1 MYKVQCESKKEYNDS
16 KSYSLDAFCD
26 KKIEKII
33 KDYMLEILKYN
44 AKYYYSLSIKFS
56 DSKKVYIKHME
67 EEINRNEWNLI
78 EIISKFDLPYPK
90 IDKKSYARL
99 MKIMSK
105 CVKDYQR
112 FAKKIDIK
120 ALFNKKGIL

>member
-1 MYKVQCESKKEYNDS
+1 MYKVQIKSRKEYNDS
-16 KSYSLDAFCD
+16 KSYSLDAFSD

-33 KDYMLEILKYN
+33 KDYMLEVLKYN
-44 AKYYYSLSIKFS
+44 AKYYYSTAIKFS
-56 DSKKVYIKHME
+56 DSEKFYIEHMK
-67 EEINRNEWNLI
+67 EEICRNEWNII

-105 CVKDYQR
+105 CVKDYQV

-120 ALFNKKGIL
+120 ALFDKKGIL

>member
-1 MYKVQCESKKEYNDS
+1 MYKVQIKSRNEYDNS
-16 KSYSLDAFCD
+16 TSYSLDTFSD

-33 KDYMLEILKYN
+33 KDYMLEVLKYN
-44 AKYYYSLSIKFS
+44 AKYYYSTSIKFN
-56 DSKKVYIKHME
+56 DSEKFYIRHIE
-67 EEINRNEWNLI
+67 EEICRNEWNII

-99 MKIMSK
+99 MRIMSK
-105 CVKDYQR
+105 CVKDYQE

-120 ALFNKKGIL
+120 ALFDKKGIL